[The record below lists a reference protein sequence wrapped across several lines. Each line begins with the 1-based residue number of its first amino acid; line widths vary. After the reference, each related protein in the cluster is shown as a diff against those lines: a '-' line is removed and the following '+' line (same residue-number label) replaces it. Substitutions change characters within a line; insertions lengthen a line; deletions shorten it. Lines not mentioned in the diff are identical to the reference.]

1 MTLWR
6 NQHFPIPGGRRG
18 AFITLFSVVLG
29 AEQLMLNEDKRKA
42 GLEDGTY
49 SSAQL
54 SLWPRQELIVV
65 LCRPPFLYLHLS
77 QQFCDCFPEILIF
90 LGLHSPITWV
100 SCSLHLLPASL
111 MLFKKFMNPCKFPG
125 HSYALHLHMEAP
137 GYPSL
142 LLIISYHLSKPS
154 LFSALIERK
163 NRMPS
168 TSLST
173 SYFFPVF

>member
-77 QQFCDCFPEILIF
+77 
-90 LGLHSPITWV
+90 
-100 SCSLHLLPASL
+100 
-111 MLFKKFMNPCKFPG
+111 
-125 HSYALHLHMEAP
+125 
-137 GYPSL
+137 
-142 LLIISYHLSKPS
+142 
-154 LFSALIERK
+154 
-163 NRMPS
+163 
-168 TSLST
+168 
-173 SYFFPVF
+173 